1 MQGKYKYGMFITIV
15 LIIVISAIFVFF
27 DRETMDTT
35 LTEQII
41 LESEIDDISSEVV
54 LLEVSSEGDSIPPE
68 EFYNEIESA
77 YSFEDQIL
85 AGQDLI
91 TLFFN
96 LDKDLIITPSDYEL
110 YTTPEVAKALAQ
122 AKRIEQQNHRDT
134 IKEVENISH
143 EIKAVS
149 PLTVTYTVNGNITKD
164 TDENNVTNS
173 YLIKFDENNSKI
185 TTLEQLN
192 R

>member
-15 LIIVISAIFVFF
+15 LIIVISAIFVFL

-41 LESEIDDISSEVV
+41 LESELDDISSELV
-54 LLEVSSEGDSIPPE
+54 LLEDSSEGDSIPPE
-68 EFYNEIESA
+68 KFHNEIDNA
-77 YSFEDQIL
+77 YAFEDQIL

-96 LDKDLIITPSDYEL
+96 LDKDLIITPSDYEI

-134 IKEVENISH
+134 IKEVENISY
-143 EIKAVS
+143 EIKGVS
-149 PLTVTYTVNGNITKD
+149 PLTITYSVNGNVTKD
-164 TDENNVTNS
+164 EDENNVTTS